1 MLSRFQT
8 WQLLIIFILVT
19 SAYASEQSA
28 LPSDSVQSSET
39 GTAPAITI
47 PKLTG
52 APKLEDFLGM
62 KPAPGVA
69 QEMAK
74 VENFIQRDPKDGA
87 PAQER
92 TEVYIGYDNKTLYA
106 VFVCFDKEPGKI
118 RARMTRREDIGPE
131 HDEVQLYLDTFNDKR
146 RSYGFMINPVGVQY
160 DYIWTDDG
168 GYDSSWDTVWDSS
181 GKVTAEGYVAM
192 MAIPFKS
199 LRFPNTLEQTWG
211 ILFQRVVPHDNDN
224 SFYPHVSSSIQGRL
238 NQEAQLK
245 GLAGINPGR
254 NLQLNPYGVTDAFRA
269 LDQRDPNHPF
279 FSGNHLGGTAGLD
292 AKMIIHDSL
301 VLDFT
306 VNPDFRQLE
315 SDQPQ
320 NTVNQRFEVF
330 FPEKRPFFQ
339 EGANFFNTPVNLY
352 FTRRIETPFAGLR
365 LTGKLGPY
373 GIGILAVDDRGP
385 GRSVP
390 DGDPLR
396 RKRAY
401 YTVGRLTRELWK
413 QSQVG
418 VFFSDREMSALPAD
432 RSLCQNNAPSSTQQ
446 IACVT
451 NSNRVGGA
459 DFTFH
464 FGDHFQSFGQAA
476 MSANDQA
483 DGTHQYGALYHW
495 YSAYSTRHIELE
507 NRYDDK
513 NAGFVTLTGFFQRPD
528 IRHEGQFFSY
538 TFRPEGKILTSYGP
552 QIFHGMDWDHNSTR
566 LNYTFEPG
574 FFVNLKAN
582 TNLTYWHGYSHTA
595 LRPVDFSS
603 LTQTRDFSADYS
615 GISFSNTYFK
625 LVTFNGQFNWD
636 KGINFS
642 PVGSQPPFQ
651 ANEVSGNLNAT
662 FHPLNPLTV
671 DNGYILER
679 LTIRP
684 SSAHA
689 IVNAH
694 VIRSK
699 WNYQY
704 NPRLSFRAIFQYN
717 SLLRNPLYTSLDQT
731 KNFNTDFLIS
741 YLVHPGTAFYLGYNS
756 NMENLDPFAIS
767 SHSGLLRT
775 NRSYI
780 NDGRTVFAKI
790 SYLFRF

>member
-1 MLSRFQT
+1 MPSRYLTARLFFVG
-8 WQLLIIFILVT
+8 LLVT
-19 SAYASEQSA
+19 AVTGVHAVVSDDVRSGNLHSNETSSAAA
-28 LPSDSVQSSET
+28 VV
-39 GTAPAITI
+39 TI
-47 PKLTG
+47 PKLSEI
-52 APKLEDFLGM
+52 PKLEDFLTM
-62 KPAPGVA
+62 EPAPGVA
-69 QEMAK
+69 QQMTK

-92 TEVYIGYDNKTLYA
+92 TEVYIGYDAKNFYA

-146 RSYGFMINPVGVQY
+146 RSYGFMINPLGVQY
-160 DYIWTDDG
+160 DYIWTEDN

-181 GKVTAEGYVAM
+181 GKVTSNGYVAM
-192 MAIPFKS
+192 MSIPFRS
-199 LRFPNTLEQTWG
+199 LRFPNVEQQTWG

-224 SFYPHVSSSIQGRL
+224 SFFPHVSSSIQGRL

-254 NLQLNPYGVTDAFRA
+254 NFQLNPYGVTGAFRA

-279 FSGNHLGGTAGLD
+279 IAGNHLGGTAGLD
-292 AKMIIHDSL
+292 GKLIIHDSL

-320 NTVNQRFEVF
+320 NIVNQRFEVF

-339 EGANFFNTPVNLY
+339 EGASFFSTPVNLY
-352 FTRRIETPFAGLR
+352 FTRRIAAPFAGLK

-373 GIGILAVDDRGP
+373 GIGVLAIDDRGP
-385 GRSVP
+385 GRSIP

-401 YTVGRLTRELWK
+401 FTVGRLTRDLWK

-418 VFFSDREMSALPAD
+418 VFYSDREMSAVPAD
-432 RSLCQNNAPSSTQQ
+432 RSLCQSNAC
-446 IACVT
+446 IT

-464 FGDHFQSFGQAA
+464 FGNHIQTLGQVIT
-476 MSANDQA
+476 STNDQA
-483 DGTHQYGALYHW
+483 DGKHLAGVMYHW
-495 YSAYSTRHIELE
+495 YASYNSRHIF
-507 NRYDDK
+507 YDVRLDDVTA
-513 NAGFVTLTGFFQRPD
+513 NFVTLTGFFQRPD
-528 IRHEGQFFSY
+528 IRHESQFGSY

-552 QIFHGMDWDHNSTR
+552 ELFHRAEWDHHGTL
-566 LNYTFEPG
+566 LNYDYEPG

-582 TNLTYWHGYSHTA
+582 TSFTFWHGYSRET
-595 LRPVDFSS
+595 LRPADFSS
-603 LTQTRDFSADYS
+603 LARNTNFVEDYTGFSLNNSYL
-615 GISFSNTYFK
+615 K
-625 LVTFNGQFNWD
+625 LVTFNGSLNWN
-636 KGINFS
+636 KVINFS
-642 PVGSQPPFQ
+642 PPGSLPPFR
-651 ANEVSGNLNAT
+651 ANEVNGNLTAT
-662 FHPLNPLTV
+662 IHPWNPLSI
-671 DNGYILER
+671 DNNYILER
-679 LTIRP
+679 LTTRTTPEQGILTV
-684 SSAHA
+684 H
-689 IVNAH
+689 I
-694 VIRSK
+694 IRSK

-704 NPRLSFRAIFQYN
+704 NPRLSFRAIFQYDG
-717 SLLRNPLYTSLDQT
+717 LLRNPLNTSLDQT
-731 KNFNTDFLIS
+731 KNFNTDFLIT
-741 YLVHPGTAFYLGYNS
+741 YLVHPGTAFYVGYNS
-756 NMENLDPFAIS
+756 NLENLDPFAIS
-767 SHSGLLRT
+767 NHTGLLRT